1 MTSILS
7 FLIQNGVCTR
17 HIFLETLQDSMVN
30 IKEPFLRVA
39 LTLSSHEPFEIP
51 MEPVLKAKM
60 K

>member
-1 MTSILS
+1 
-7 FLIQNGVCTR
+7 
-17 HIFLETLQDSMVN
+17 MVN